1 MQEIFDK
8 ITAKAELVIKMIVPD
23 AYKFEDET
31 KMAKQDSMRV
41 IRPPS
46 YYAQSKM
53 EGMEV

>member
-23 AYKFEDET
+23 AYKFEDDT

-46 YYAQSKM
+46 YYTQSKM